1 MQSQISGIF
10 SGLEAGGYDLIVH
23 DNNGC
28 EDTLSF
34 QVVEPD
40 DIETDLSQN
49 SISCFGGSD
58 GAVTAVT
65 TGGTLIIFLI
75 GLKELRDNIRLKH
88 YFQSSSKYVHLVVTD
103 DNGCI
108 DTTSIVLTQPNFPLD
123 LAVSYSNEMQERRRN
138 GFIICSRWNT
148 WLFLQLDL

>member
-1 MQSQISGIF
+1 MYPSILISQSFRLLAFGDVDGLLVTNVTGGTPFPGPHYQYTLNGVLQSQISGIF
-10 SGLEAGGYDLIVH
+10 QGLGAGGYDLIVH

-65 TGGTLIIFLI
+65 IGGTLIIFLI
-75 GLKELRDNIRLKH
+75 SLQRLKRQH
-88 YFQSSSKYVHLVVTD
+88 QAQALFQSS
-103 DNGCI
+103 N
-108 DTTSIVLTQPNFPLD
+108 
-123 LAVSYSNEMQERRRN
+123 RN
-138 GFIICSRWNT
+138 GTPSCYRR
-148 WLFLQLDL
+148 